1 MQQHLVN
8 GHQLEAAGAETGTTG
23 GMVKVLGEYVKHHVK
38 EEEGEMFPKA
48 QKADLDWDA
57 LNEDVHERKEQLTA
71 KLTARS

>member
-1 MQQHLVN
+1 
-8 GHQLEAAGAETGTTG
+8 
-23 GMVKVLGEYVKHHVK
+23 LGELVKHHVK